1 MKITKEQILGKLKT
15 VQVPE
20 SNQTVADIVKEINIS
35 KNSIN
40 VKAELDKKSMPLKNS
55 LEKVIKNIISEL
67 AGKDIDIKLE
77 ISEGLQFQQVNY
89 QLCWV
94 EHCRHRLVLPV
105 GLYFP

>member
-35 KNSIN
+35 GKSIIL
-40 VKAELDKKSMPLKNS
+40 KAELDKKSMPLKNS

-67 AGKDIDIKLE
+67 VGNDIEIKLE
-77 ISEGLQFQQVNY
+77 ISEGLQFQQVKINTEKPY
-89 QLCWV
+89 LA
-94 EHCRHRLVLPV
+94 
-105 GLYFP
+105 